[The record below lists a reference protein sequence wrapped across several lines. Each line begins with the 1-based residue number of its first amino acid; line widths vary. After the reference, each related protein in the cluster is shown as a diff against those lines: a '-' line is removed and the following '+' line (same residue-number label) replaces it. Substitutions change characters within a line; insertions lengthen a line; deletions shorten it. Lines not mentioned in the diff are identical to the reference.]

1 MLIKIQVI
9 NSNIIIHDFKI
20 KSQETIQSIKER
32 LKNNPL
38 LNIKNSKELLLY
50 SGNNFLQDETQNA
63 NKSIHNNILYIMR
76 NHNNNM
82 MVNTDYN
89 NMMVNID
96 SLENIIKKRAVSFAQ
111 GIKNK
116 DQKFLFTRE
125 DPLFV

>member
-1 MLIKIQVI
+1 MLIKIQDI
-9 NSNIIIHDFKI
+9 YSNIIIHDFKI

-38 LNIKNSKELLLY
+38 LNIKNSKEELLLY

-63 NKSIHNNILYIMR
+63 NKSIHNNIVYIIR

-82 MVNTDYN
+82 MVN
-89 NMMVNID
+89 ID
-96 SLENIIKKRAVSFAQ
+96 SLKNIIEKRAVSFAQ

-116 DQKFLFTRE
+116 DQNFLFTRE